1 MEETLRGQWA
11 PGGDPWDASG
21 FFKWLGRASS
31 LSVET
36 AGCFTQW
43 ESCFTTAG
51 PLCSASVLLI
61 TS

>member
-1 MEETLRGQWA
+1 MGSGLLEVTLGMLLGFSMKTLLGQ
-11 PGGDPWDASG
+11 
-21 FFKWLGRASS
+21 ASS